1 MPFTDF
7 FNMEKDNGKFRK
19 ADLTYMN
26 YIRIVEKYF
35 TKKPIVLLYDD
46 LRKDPIAFFDYIA
59 KQMDIQYD
67 KSKVS
72 LAPKLKSYSEKQLKA
87 LAKVAKIVSVRKN
100 TSNKL
105 IYPFKRLYTNII
117 RYSTLYIA
125 KFLPDSWFS
134 KEPLINSENLK
145 AIKEFFAD
153 DWENVLKYAKENNP
167 K

>member
-1 MPFTDF
+1 M
-7 FNMEKDNGKFRK
+7 
-19 ADLTYMN
+19 
-26 YIRIVEKYF
+26 
-35 TKKPIVLLYDD
+35 YDD

-59 KQMDIQYD
+59 KQMGIQYD
-67 KSKVS
+67 KSKVNFT
-72 LAPKLKSYSEKQLKA
+72 PKHKSYSEKQLNA
-87 LAKVAKIVSVRKN
+87 LTKVAKIVSVRKN

-117 RYSTLYIA
+117 RYTTLYIA
-125 KFLPDSWFS
+125 KFLPDLWFC
-134 KEPLINSENLK
+134 KEPLINPETLK